1 MCSRVNKAPNKT
13 HRHSS
18 RKELPFS
25 VLFFLPLIFCLILLL
40 VIKKVFDIAVMV
52 VIPALIFAFF
62 SIVYKNILN
71 EALEAEKKQKQSV
84 SNPSHSYCSAKHNA
98 ISGISIISGII
109 MGNRIYFLVV
119 LLSLELFASTVLAGT
134 IPVGPAIYS
143 IAIEFPFG
151 LSIKKETKAEPSVA
165 SEPIN
170 ETLPTAETETTESTT
185 SIVTETEPADNSAPS
200 LPADNDGSLNLNHLE
215 LTEPERLLTLPASTI
230 NNLLFYGD
238 DWHIPK
244 DANNAVAAAVIQDFI
259 LKKTTLQRADRFSL
273 NASSLMQKNVE
284 KATNAVINSSD
295 DLDKSLMIHEN
306 AWYSGCDSFTL
317 SKLIGNSYYAYGLAY
332 YYRGNNA
339 VTTESYML
347 ISIQWRFE
355 SLEFKE
361 ANNGHIRSVL
371 ARISQAY
378 RDIST
383 IEGLDSDVQARALLL
398 ANAFETVKNSY

>member
-1 MCSRVNKAPNKT
+1 MQRVNKAPNKT

-18 RKELPFS
+18 RKKLPFS
-25 VLFFLPLIFCLILLL
+25 GLFFPPLIFCLILLL
-40 VIKKVFDIAVMV
+40 VIKKVFDIAVMA

-84 SNPSHSYCSAKHNA
+84 SNSAHSYCSAKHNA
-98 ISGISIISGII
+98 TAGISIISDII
-109 MGNRIYFLVV
+109 IGNRIYFLVV

-134 IPVGPAIYS
+134 IPVGPPVYT

-151 LSIKKETKAEPSVA
+151 FSIKKETKAEPPAA
-165 SEPIN
+165 SKPIS
-170 ETLPTAETETTESTT
+170 ETLPTVETEATESTT
-185 SIVTETEPADNSAPS
+185 SIVTETEPADNLAPS
-200 LPADNDGSLNLNHLE
+200 LSADNDGSLNLNYLE
-215 LTEPERLLTLPASTI
+215 LAEPERLLSLPESTI
-230 NNLLFYGD
+230 SNLLFYGD
-238 DWHIPK
+238 NWHIPK

-259 LKKTTLQRADRFSL
+259 LEKTTLQRADRFSL

-284 KATNAVINSSD
+284 EATNAAINSSD
-295 DLDKSLMIHEN
+295 DLDKSLAVHEN

-339 VTTESYML
+339 VTTESYLL

-361 ANNGHIRSVL
+361 ASNGHIRSVL
-371 ARISQAY
+371 ARISQTY

-383 IEGLDSDVQARALLL
+383 IDELDSDVRSRALLL